1 MRTSKNRSLVIILI
15 ILIAIV
21 VVGCTRSA
29 STAPPSDSGN
39 LTIDEI
45 NQRATMDAVRDAI
58 LTQTH
63 EPSIEIP
70 TATATIL
77 VPTSTPVVSD
87 PTATPPV
94 VIDTPIPA
102 SGEPQLYLVQSGEH
116 LYSIARKFGVDPT
129 DLIALNL
136 EKGYLTSAEDIL
148 YPGDEILIP
157 STNGSQ
163 SFSGTCQSHYT
174 VLAGDWINS
183 VAREFADNP
192 QDTASVEAKADEIIQ
207 ANDLIFP
214 YTIYADVILCIP

>member
-1 MRTSKNRSLVIILI
+1 METSKSRSLVIILV

-29 STAPPSDSGN
+29 STAPPSDSDT
-39 LTIDEI
+39 LTLDEI

-70 TATATIL
+70 TATATIF
-77 VPTSTPVVSD
+77 VPTSPPAVSE

-94 VIDTPIPA
+94 VIDTPIPTN
-102 SGEPQLYLVQSGEH
+102 GEPQLYIVQSGEH

-129 DLIALNL
+129 DLITLNI
-136 EKGYLTSAEDIL
+136 EEGNLTSAEEFL

-163 SFSGTCQSHYT
+163 PFSGTCQSRYT
-174 VLAGDWINS
+174 VLVGDWINS
-183 VAREFADNP
+183 VARKFADNP
-192 QDTASVEAKADEIIQ
+192 EDTASVEAKADEIIQ
-207 ANDLIFP
+207 ANDLVFP
-214 YTIYADVILCIP
+214 YTIYADAILCIP